1 MTIHIYIYR
10 SEENFVYTEI
20 EKRLDKIMRERE
32 RRGRIENKGK
42 KTTKMKKTNI
52 PLWLFLVGED

>member
-10 SEENFVYTEI
+10 SEEKFVYTEI

-42 KTTKMKKTNI
+42 KTTKMKNTNI